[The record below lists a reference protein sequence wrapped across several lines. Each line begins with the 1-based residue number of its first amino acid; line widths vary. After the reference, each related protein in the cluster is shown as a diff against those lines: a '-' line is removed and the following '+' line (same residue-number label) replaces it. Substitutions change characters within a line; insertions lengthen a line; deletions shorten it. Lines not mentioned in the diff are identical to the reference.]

1 MRESYL
7 YLVEIVGIGVK
18 VGISTDPARRLA
30 SHARDA
36 SAYGRTIGRTW
47 VSDVPHANARENES
61 AIKRGS
67 RREYLDR
74 AFEDCLEQAL
84 DLDMQRATLTNAADA
99 PLNQFLTSILPAFG
113 DYLDRKDSGR

>member
-7 YLVEIVGIGVK
+7 YLAEIVGIGVK

-36 SAYGRTIGRTW
+36 SAYGRAIGRTW

-84 DLDMQRATLTNAADA
+84 DLDMRRAPLTSAIDA
-99 PLNQFLTSILPAFG
+99 PLNQLLTSIFPAFG